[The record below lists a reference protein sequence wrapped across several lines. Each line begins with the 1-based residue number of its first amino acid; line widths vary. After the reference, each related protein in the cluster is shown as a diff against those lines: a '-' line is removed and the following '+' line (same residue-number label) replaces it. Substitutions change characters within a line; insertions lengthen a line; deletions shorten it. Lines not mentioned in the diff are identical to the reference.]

1 MGSIFHVPIV
11 RLTRIEFETLRRRW
25 PGTVAGTHLAGAV
38 DYRSVAYREPTL
50 LVMGNEQAGLSAD
63 MAALCEVLV
72 KIPMAGKADS
82 LNLAIATGVMLF
94 EVLRGR
100 LKLDA

>member
-1 MGSIFHVPIV
+1 
-11 RLTRIEFETLRRRW
+11 
-25 PGTVAGTHLAGAV
+25 VAGTHLAGAV
-38 DYRSVAYREPTL
+38 DYRSVTYEAPTL
-50 LVMGNEQAGLSAD
+50 LVMGNEQAGLSPD
-63 MAALCEVLV
+63 MAALCDVLV

-100 LKLDA
+100 LKLDG

>member
-1 MGSIFHVPIV
+1 
-11 RLTRIEFETLRRRW
+11 
-25 PGTVAGTHLAGAV
+25 
-38 DYRSVAYREPTL
+38 
-50 LVMGNEQAGLSAD
+50 MGNEQAGLSAE
-63 MAALCEVLV
+63 MAGLCDVLV

-100 LKLDA
+100 LKLDG